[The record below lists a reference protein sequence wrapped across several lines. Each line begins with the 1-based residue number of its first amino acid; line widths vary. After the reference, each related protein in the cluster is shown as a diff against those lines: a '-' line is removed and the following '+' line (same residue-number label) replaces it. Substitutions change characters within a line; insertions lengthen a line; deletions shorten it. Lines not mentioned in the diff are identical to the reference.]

1 MKKIVLVSMVKN
13 EADIIESFVR
23 HSLTYADE
31 LIIADHQ
38 SSDAT
43 WDILQKLRDEGL
55 PLTLHR
61 LYRVELA
68 HREVMNRLTREAI
81 TKHGAELVLPFDA
94 DEFLVNDENDFSCR
108 QVLEILDPAVLY
120 CLHWRRYEPLF
131 PEKDRDQ
138 FLLSRPCRREKEFSN
153 GQKTIVGAQGYI
165 HGRPYELIQGA
176 HSGEYLDDGSGV
188 PMTMV
193 PFLHTAHFHWRSQ
206 DQYATKVA
214 TSWLNNVSKY
224 TVHTITAAYL
234 KRYFDGLR
242 SHEAIMQEDE
252 LKESETYDLS
262 PYVQKQELRYT
273 SSAPADIIGNVMA
286 ASERIAEQLAETKVL
301 LRHKIV
307 SVILVW
313 TGQEDASWQH
323 MLQDAWEQTYPYR
336 EIFVL
341 CMAEGKPEVAESSI
355 ADEITW
361 IPAVE
366 EGWSHILEDRVH
378 GDYVQWILPG
388 ESMTPDKVQR
398 MTSFLEMQDWEYSAA
413 FASGSDGMDAAW
425 QMEDAYPIQEPL
437 QSESPADVLKHFL
450 QNGRYPVGGLS
461 AGIFR
466 RRFLSSVHWLESCFI
481 DGRPMVFVMWCELL
495 RAIAR
500 SEGNSGLVGIL
511 RADFCKGHPVTK
523 DAFLWHQLQ
532 WASLLQTGQGTTQS
546 IQTGWKN
553 FLVQGERI
561 LQEEPSWKSS
571 PFYPEYHRLLEQA
584 CRS

>member
-1 MKKIVLVSMVKN
+1 
-13 EADIIESFVR
+13 
-23 HSLTYADE
+23 
-31 LIIADHQ
+31 
-38 SSDAT
+38 
-43 WDILQKLRDEGL
+43 
-55 PLTLHR
+55 
-61 LYRVELA
+61 
-68 HREVMNRLTREAI
+68 
-81 TKHGAELVLPFDA
+81 
-94 DEFLVNDENDFSCR
+94 
-108 QVLEILDPAVLY
+108 
-120 CLHWRRYEPLF
+120 
-131 PEKDRDQ
+131 
-138 FLLSRPCRREKEFSN
+138 
-153 GQKTIVGAQGYI
+153 
-165 HGRPYELIQGA
+165 
-176 HSGEYLDDGSGV
+176 
-188 PMTMV
+188 
-193 PFLHTAHFHWRSQ
+193 
-206 DQYATKVA
+206 
-214 TSWLNNVSKY
+214 
-224 TVHTITAAYL
+224 
-234 KRYFDGLR
+234 
-242 SHEAIMQEDE
+242 MQEDE